1 MTNRK
6 HRIEVEDGEEI
17 SAVHHKVDSHKWI
30 FFCHGFGSNKK
41 GSYEA
46 RAERA
51 AKEGFN
57 AVRFDFRGNGESDGS
72 FKDQHLSD
80 KIKDLKA
87 CIKHF
92 QPEKVFLFG
101 MSFGGKT
108 IFHAAE
114 DLDVE
119 ALIGKS
125 PVTYNSVM
133 SKFREAVEENGE
145 FEVFDGKK
153 IVTEFYTDLDTY
165 DFSETLEGLEV
176 PVAVFHG
183 GADTTVHF
191 ENSAKA
197 TEDYS
202 GDFML
207 YKLKG
212 EKHSVS
218 DKAEGKIQD
227 MMFAWLENL

>member
-1 MTNRK
+1 MTTEK

-17 SAVHHKVDSHKWI
+17 SAVHHEADSSKWI
-30 FFCHGFGSNKK
+30 FFCHGFGSNKE

-51 AKEGFN
+51 MDEGFN
-57 AVRFDFRGNGESDGS
+57 AVRFDFRGNGESDGA
-72 FKDQHLSD
+72 FEEQHLSD
-80 KIKDLKA
+80 KIEDLKA
-87 CIKHF
+87 CISYF
-92 QPEKVFLFG
+92 SPEKVVLFG
-101 MSFGGKT
+101 MSFGGKVV
-108 IFHAAE
+108 FHTAE
-114 DLDVE
+114 EVDAE
-119 ALIGKS
+119 AIIGKS

-153 IVTEFYTDLDTY
+153 IVKEFYTDLDTY
-165 DFSETLEGLEV
+165 DFSEMLEGLEV

-191 ENSAKA
+191 KNSAEAAK
-197 TEDYS
+197 EYS
-202 GDFML
+202 GDFLL

-218 DKAEGKIQD
+218 DEAEEKIQD
-227 MMFAWLENL
+227 TMFSWLEIV